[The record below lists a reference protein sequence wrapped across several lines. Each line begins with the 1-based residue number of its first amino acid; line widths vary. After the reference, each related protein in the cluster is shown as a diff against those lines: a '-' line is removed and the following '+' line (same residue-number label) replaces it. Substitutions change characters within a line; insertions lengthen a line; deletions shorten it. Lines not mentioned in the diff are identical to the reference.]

1 MKKLIRWD
9 IDGTLLKS
17 GGASRR
23 ALEYSI
29 NRIFSIEVTLDDID
43 FNGRT
48 DLSIFK
54 QFFIK
59 YDLDN
64 NKENILRLSELYFR
78 RLIVELTKSEGTLCP
93 GIPEI
98 LERTP
103 GLSKTLRRRKYSDS
117 TALMSFKGIGF
128 ISEL

>member
-1 MKKLIRWD
+1 MKKLILWD

-64 NKENILRLSELYFR
+64 NKENIF
-78 RLIVELTKSEGTLCP
+78 KQ
-93 GIPEI
+93 
-98 LERTP
+98 
-103 GLSKTLRRRKYSDS
+103 
-117 TALMSFKGIGF
+117 ALHK
-128 ISEL
+128 